1 MDISKSIPPSEILD
15 PNRALSRKAKTK
27 QRRVLKGIGAP
38 RTRVINRCISLSR
51 RPDVESEEEGKGE
64 HIRRSTEEREVAG
77 TITIIAIE
85 LPIPLFDGWRSLR
98 RLGYVCLLSQ
108 AGKEGGEV
116 WVSEKPCS
124 DGAENGK
131 KNMSGTTTTHHL
143 VS

>member
-1 MDISKSIPPSEILD
+1 MHDFFTKLRARMDVFLWISRNLFHPPKSRCNLRL
-15 PNRALSRKAKTK
+15 NRALSKKPKTK

-51 RPDVESEEEGKGE
+51 GPDVESEEEGKGE

-108 AGKEGGEV
+108 AGKGGGRGVGE
-116 WVSEKPCS
+116 
-124 DGAENGK
+124 
-131 KNMSGTTTTHHL
+131 
-143 VS
+143 